1 MDVTKPE
8 ISGVAQF
15 SLNRPSSKNPFI
27 RHWCENRGPQFQ
39 WFIRHAHKFPYWNSH
54 FGVYAPFSFDTII
67 HLPDFTDISRPAF
80 QSEDTGI
87 HGCPS
92 TQKTVYE
99 NPPPYCWI
107 LLITFKLR
115 FFLTQISAIYPP
127 SNTSFPLRT
136 GLCQTLLLLLLPA
149 MFLSGHL
156 NDGNDMIHYNSHTQ
170 AHTNICTMVKLHGI
184 NVWSSIP
191 EWEP

>member
-1 MDVTKPE
+1 MYVCMHASMHALHCIALHSVGRWVYTRHIYSVCISDWEGKPNHAWMLHGIRARHSMTMRPKKWPNWPMDVTKPE

-92 TQKTVYE
+92 TQKTV
-99 NPPPYCWI
+99 
-107 LLITFKLR
+107 
-115 FFLTQISAIYPP
+115 
-127 SNTSFPLRT
+127 
-136 GLCQTLLLLLLPA
+136 
-149 MFLSGHL
+149 
-156 NDGNDMIHYNSHTQ
+156 
-170 AHTNICTMVKLHGI
+170 
-184 NVWSSIP
+184 
-191 EWEP
+191 